1 MGGGSTSSNQTS
13 KTDYSATS
21 TNNPY
26 YNTSTDEKGNTVSNF
41 ADGTAG
47 KTTFDFVNN
56 NISTLL
62 DNYLNPTLNSTTN
75 QAKMNAF
82 TKNLNTESSK
92 ALQNNIINP
101 LANNNMV
108 RSSQATNMYNNL
120 SNQMNNSIADYSNQL
135 LADDQANTQDMINTL
150 MGLYTQGYTGANTE
164 ENTSLKASTGNA
176 TTTSK
181 SSGK

>member
-1 MGGGSTSSNQTS
+1 MGGGSTNSKQTS

-21 TNNPY
+21 TTNPY
-26 YNTSTDEKGNTVSNF
+26 FTTSTDEKGNTVSNF

-47 KTTFDFVNN
+47 KTTFDYVNN
-56 NISTLL
+56 NIGTLL
-62 DNYLNPTLNSTTN
+62 DNYMNPTLNSTTN
-75 QAKMNAF
+75 QAKMNQF
-82 TKNLNTESSK
+82 NRELSKNTNNT
-92 ALQNNIINP
+92 LQNDIINP
-101 LANNNMV
+101 LANNNML

-120 SNQMNNSIADYSNQL
+120 SNQITDQTSNYANQL
-135 LADDQANTQDMINTL
+135 LADDQANTWNMINNL
-150 MGLYTQGYTGANTE
+150 MSLYTQGYTGANTE